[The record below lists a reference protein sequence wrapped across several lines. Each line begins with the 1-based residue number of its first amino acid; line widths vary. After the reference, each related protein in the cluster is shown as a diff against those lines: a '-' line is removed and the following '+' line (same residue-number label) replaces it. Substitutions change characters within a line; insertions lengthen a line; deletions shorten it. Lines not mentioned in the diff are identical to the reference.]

1 VPDCDQIATRE
12 LTECCPIPAA
22 ALAPGERPIAP
33 RICRHSQHEEVLCPE
48 DRAWLAWA
56 RATVLQEPVKVAV
69 LQHMAAMF
77 AAERAARRRRKKS
90 LFVASATNIAC
101 KHFGLVSHDTIVPVE
116 RSPRLVALPPGA
128 KRDLPP
134 RVPGGGGTMRA
145 QWANWKKL
153 SPVFGSKDLI
163 WTDALSRVVVCW
175 RPSSRISP
183 GPVPRIDKLWSRY

>member
-1 VPDCDQIATRE
+1 MAMPREKAQAAPTVRPKVPMRRLGADCFAVAMKRGNARGAKGAGHRHLDRVNRQRE
-12 LTECCPIPAA
+12 
-22 ALAPGERPIAP
+22 
-33 RICRHSQHEEVLCPE
+33 
-48 DRAWLAWA
+48 
-56 RATVLQEPVKVAV
+56 
-69 LQHMAAMF
+69 AAMF
-77 AAERAARRRRKKS
+77 AAERATRRRRKKS

-183 GPVPRIDKLWSRY
+183 GPVPRIDELWSRY